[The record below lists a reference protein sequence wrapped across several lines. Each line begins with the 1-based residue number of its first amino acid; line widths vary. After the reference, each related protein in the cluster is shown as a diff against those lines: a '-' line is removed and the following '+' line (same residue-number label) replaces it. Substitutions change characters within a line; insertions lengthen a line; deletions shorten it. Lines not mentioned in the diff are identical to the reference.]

1 MEIIDQL
8 HETGVIPV
16 VVIENAEDAVPTAQ
30 ALLAGGVNVMEITF
44 RTAAAPDAIRAVAEN
59 CPAMHVGAGTVITL
73 EQCQKAVSMGA
84 EFIVTPGLD
93 EEVAA
98 WCVQNDIAI
107 TPGCATPGEIM
118 KAMKLSLRVVKFFPA
133 NIFGG
138 LGAMQALSGP
148 FGDIKFIPTGGINGD
163 NIAEYT
169 AAPFIHAVGGSWLC
183 SKQDIASGN
192 FGHITALCRAAVDAI
207 ARQRSQA
214 C

>member
-16 VVIENAEDAVPTAQ
+16 VVIENTADAVPTAQ

-44 RTAAAPDAIRAVAEN
+44 RTAAAPDAIKAVAES
-59 CPAMHVGAGTVITL
+59 CPDMHVGAGTVITL

-98 WCVQNDIAI
+98 WCVHNGVAI

-118 KAMKLSLRVVKFFPA
+118 RAMKLGLRVVKFFPA
-133 NIFGG
+133 NILGG
-138 LGAMQALSGP
+138 LSAMKALSGP
-148 FGDIKFIPTGGINGD
+148 FGEIKFIPTGGISGE
-163 NIAEYT
+163 NITEYT

-183 SKQDIASGN
+183 GKKDIAAGN
-192 FGHITALCRAAVDAI
+192 FIRITTLCRAATDAI
-207 ARQRSQA
+207 ACQRRQA